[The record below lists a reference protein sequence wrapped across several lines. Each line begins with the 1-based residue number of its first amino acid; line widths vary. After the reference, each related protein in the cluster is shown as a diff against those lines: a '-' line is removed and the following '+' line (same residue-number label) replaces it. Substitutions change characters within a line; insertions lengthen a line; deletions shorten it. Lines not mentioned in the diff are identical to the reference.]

1 MLAFFKRAAAPKDGI
16 EPSYSDAVPLLS
28 RVATNYKNDVRLLA
42 IATHFPYARGSDA
55 ARVCGDGA
63 GSAWKSLNL
72 MHQNDQH
79 SDMGIQEVAE
89 KRTGKVLRL

>member
-1 MLAFFKRAAAPKDGI
+1 MRAVIQRAAPPKDGI
-16 EPSYSDAVPLLS
+16 EPSYSDTVPLLS
-28 RVATNYKNDVRLLA
+28 RAATNYTNVRLLA
-42 IATHFPYARGSDA
+42 IAAHFPNARGSDA
-55 ARVCGDGA
+55 ARLCGDGA

-89 KRTGKVLRL
+89 KRTGKVLRK

>member
-1 MLAFFKRAAAPKDGI
+1 MRAVFKRAATPKDGI
-16 EPSYSDAVPLLS
+16 EPSYSDTVPLLS
-28 RVATNYKNDVRLLA
+28 RAATNYTNVRLLA

-55 ARVCGDGA
+55 ARLCGDGA

-89 KRTGKVLRL
+89 KRTGEALRK